1 MKDIQISCCDNDN
14 KINTFCLKIKEN
26 ENLNDLR
33 KQFEKSIAFKNLFFY
48 SKDSNLIKNEEE
60 KNIKI
65 VDCLKESEIKFSINL
80 KLIINIEETKIINK
94 YLLNNISLFELR
106 KNLGDEINFKYKFW
120 NEKGFILNEKETYVF
135 DINKNNEIKMKK
147 INEGK
152 MKKMLKIIH

>member
-65 VDCLKESEIKFSINL
+65 VECLKESEIKFSINL
-80 KLIINIEETKIINK
+80 K
-94 YLLNNISLFELR
+94 
-106 KNLGDEINFKYKFW
+106 
-120 NEKGFILNEKETYVF
+120 
-135 DINKNNEIKMKK
+135 
-147 INEGK
+147 
-152 MKKMLKIIH
+152 